1 MNYIKFQVHQIK
13 LETKLGTDNVQI
25 SNFIKSSESHE
36 KENRDKGSIIKR
48 NISIS
53 NKNIWFISVAVKIGV
68 GDRRTEK
75 VVILKFSTSTL
86 YTKTQYKSSFP
97 FLDNLVPRAFWDSL

>member
-1 MNYIKFQVHQIK
+1 MKKKTVKKVPSQKKN
-13 LETKLGTDNVQI
+13 T
-25 SNFIKSSESHE
+25 SS
-36 KENRDKGSIIKR
+36 
-48 NISIS
+48 S
-53 NKNIWFISVAVKIGV
+53 NKIIWFISVAVKIGV

-75 VVILKFSTSTL
+75 VAILKFSTSTL

>member
-1 MNYIKFQVHQIK
+1 MKKKTV
-13 LETKLGTDNVQI
+13 TKVPSQ
-25 SNFIKSSESHE
+25 
-36 KENRDKGSIIKR
+36 KEN
-48 NISIS
+48 ISSS
-53 NKNIWFISVAVKIGV
+53 NKIIWFISVAVKIGV

-75 VVILKFSTSTL
+75 VAILKFSTSTL

>member
-1 MNYIKFQVHQIK
+1 MNYIKFQVHPIN
-13 LETKLGTDNVQI
+13 LETKLETDNAQI
-25 SNFIKSSESHE
+25 SNFVKSSESHE
-36 KENRDKGSIIKR
+36 KENRDIGSITKE
-48 NISIS
+48 NISSS
-53 NKNIWFISVAVKIGV
+53 NKIIWFISVAVKIGV

-75 VVILKFSTSTL
+75 VAILKFSTSTL